1 MCVVAVYVWYLCA
14 DKILM
19 DDFSDEN
26 LRFSKMETVLQMYFQ
41 MKISDF
47 QNVLSFNKKKMDSL
61 INKNIL
67 FL

>member
-1 MCVVAVYVWYLCA
+1 MKKVCVCVCVVVAVYVWYLCA

-41 MKISDF
+41 
-47 QNVLSFNKKKMDSL
+47 NVLSF
-61 INKNIL
+61 
-67 FL
+67 